1 MLLTNWNLLQV
12 IKKHEHN
19 SRNFF
24 PTEEIKNFGNFFYDC
39 DCVVLEIFVS
49 KLMVAQD
56 PQDDDDVVANLWLLE
71 AWALKE
77 ITDHLKALRGA
88 EFSSKL
94 IGLQE
99 SHESKSVSIMTQ
111 L

>member
-1 MLLTNWNLLQV
+1 M
-12 IKKHEHN
+12 I
-19 SRNFF
+19 
-24 PTEEIKNFGNFFYDC
+24 
-39 DCVVLEIFVS
+39 
-49 KLMVAQD
+49 AQD
-56 PQDDDDVVANLWLLE
+56 PQDDDNVIANLWLFE
-71 AWALKE
+71 TWALKE

-88 EFSSKL
+88 EFSGKL

>member
-1 MLLTNWNLLQV
+1 MLLAYWDLLQV
-12 IKKHEHN
+12 IKKHQHN

-24 PTEEIKNFGNFFYDC
+24 PTEEIKNFRNFFNYC
-39 DCVVLEIFVS
+39 DCVVLKIFVS
-49 KLMVAQD
+49 KLMIAQD
-56 PQDDDDVVANLWLLE
+56 PQNYDNVVANLWLLE
-71 AWALKE
+71 AWALEE

-88 EFSSKL
+88 EFPGEL

-99 SHESKSVSIMTQ
+99 SHQSKSVCIMTK